1 MTARLSNT
9 CCAAFRTRSG
19 VTLPEWSGHRMP
31 MVYRIASRQ
40 AFRHL
45 QNERRWP
52 DGTTEALVLDDMPA
66 KDIRPST
73 ELLRELLSLDEL
85 SAPNRAVLALHFQE
99 ELTLVASILELPL
112 GTVKSRLAYGLSAI
126 LTLILGHI

>member
-1 MTARLSNT
+1 
-9 CCAAFRTRSG
+9 
-19 VTLPEWSGHRMP
+19 
-31 MVYRIASRQ
+31 
-40 AFRHL
+40 
-45 QNERRWP
+45 
-52 DGTTEALVLDDMPA
+52 VLDDMPA

-85 SAPNRAVLALHFQE
+85 SAPTRAVLALHFQE